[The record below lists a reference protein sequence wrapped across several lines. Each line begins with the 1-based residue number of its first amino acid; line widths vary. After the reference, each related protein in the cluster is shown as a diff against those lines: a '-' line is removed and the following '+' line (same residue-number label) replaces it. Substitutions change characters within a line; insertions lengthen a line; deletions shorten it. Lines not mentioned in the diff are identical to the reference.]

1 MKKKRKKPA
10 REFGSK
16 GFVGAGERRA
26 GRKAW
31 LVDGL
36 EVCPRLAAEVWIS
49 GGAAVAVVD
58 ELVKKKNCMRWLLP
72 CDRTTTDDGKIH
84 TPGLGCGIKSHSS
97 YLPGGESKKRQGSS
111 FHVWSI
117 KGRTQYMLAYRTEYN
132 TAQ

>member
-1 MKKKRKKPA
+1 MKKKRKNPA

-58 ELVKKKNCMRWLLP
+58 ELVKKKELYAMA
-72 CDRTTTDDGKIH
+72 IA
-84 TPGLGCGIKSHSS
+84 
-97 YLPGGESKKRQGSS
+97 
-111 FHVWSI
+111 
-117 KGRTQYMLAYRTEYN
+117 M
-132 TAQ
+132 